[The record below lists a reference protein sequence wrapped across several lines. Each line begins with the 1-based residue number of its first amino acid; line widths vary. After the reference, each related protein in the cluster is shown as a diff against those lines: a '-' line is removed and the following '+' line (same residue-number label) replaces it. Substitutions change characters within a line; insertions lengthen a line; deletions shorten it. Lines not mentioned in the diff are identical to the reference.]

1 MSENT
6 KSGGKFEPRPRREGD
21 APAAAAGPREG
32 AKRQRPGKISAS
44 GKLYIDYKETET
56 LRRLTGANGKIQG
69 RKRTGADALEQRMI
83 AQAIKRA
90 RYMGLVAYQ
99 TTAS

>member
-1 MSENT
+1 MSDINKT
-6 KSGGKFEPRPRREGD
+6 GGKFEPRPRRDGD
-21 APAAAAGPREG
+21 APPMGGQREG

-56 LRRLTGANGKIQG
+56 LRRLTGSNGKISG

-83 AQAIKRA
+83 ASAIKRA
-90 RYMGLVAYQ
+90 RYMGLVSYQ

>member
-1 MSENT
+1 MSDIN
-6 KSGGKFEPRPRREGD
+6 KSGGKFEARPRRDD
-21 APAAAAGPREG
+21 APMGGGSGRG
-32 AKRQRPGKISAS
+32 DGKRQRPAKMSAS

-56 LRRLTGANGKIQG
+56 LRRLMGANGKISG

-90 RYMGLVAYQ
+90 RFMGLVSYQ
-99 TTAS
+99 TVAS